1 MLQTLVGMKCM
12 FHRNKY
18 KVFRSWH
25 SIANSRSSGGRQSL
39 ALIPEQMIE
48 QQAIMET
55 KLLQLGT
62 SPI

>member
-12 FHRNKY
+12 FRRNKY
-18 KVFRSWH
+18 KVFRSWR